1 MGSAKEARG
10 GGEGERG
17 FQRGIWPQSGA
28 RIAARK
34 EKKSREREEK
44 RDLLS
49 TVEPHARFPPPFS
62 FPPLLQTIL
71 GFISGRRSY
80 TQAAWRR
87 GGRIAQSA
95 LLKGIKGV
103 VG

>member
-10 GGEGERG
+10 GDGRG
-17 FQRGIWPQSGA
+17 VFQRGIWPQSGA
-28 RIAARK
+28 GIAVRK

-44 RDLLS
+44 RDLFS

-62 FPPLLQTIL
+62 FPPPLQTIL

-80 TQAAWRR
+80 IQAAWRR
-87 GGRIAQSA
+87 GGEDCSIRS
-95 LLKGIKGV
+95 LKRH
-103 VG
+103 

>member
-1 MGSAKEARG
+1 M
-10 GGEGERG
+10 EGEFSREDMAT
-17 FQRGIWPQSGA
+17 IWGKNRSQE
-28 RIAARK
+28 R
-34 EKKSREREEK
+34 EKSREREEK

-62 FPPLLQTIL
+62 FPPPLQTIL

-87 GGRIAQSA
+87 GGKVAQSA